1 MQIVICIVFAILLV
15 FAAIRNINII
25 QLQSYSLGFFG
36 AETNY
41 QIGLYAMVFIAEVLC
56 LVLSL
61 IHIATW
67 YAMLLSFA
75 IPISVYVIVDLVRK
89 SKTPLV
95 VTTRVMRYFVLFTLF
110 TLALFGGVYYLSLVT
125 KISVF
130 YFVWINFL
138 LTPLVVRLAF
148 LVISPLEK
156 HIHNKYFLK
165 AVKRLDE
172 CQNLMK
178 IGITG
183 SYGKTSVKN
192 IMATIL
198 SESFEVIAS
207 PFSYNT
213 PMGLAKSVNEI
224 TESTQVFIMEIG
236 ARKIGDVAKIA
247 KALKPQVGVI
257 TGIAAQH
264 LKTFGSVE
272 DVMRGKYELIEALD
286 SNGLAVFNGENARV
300 KNMYDRCILPN
311 KMITSMDSGNI
322 CVQNLVTT
330 TEGSMFDLK
339 IGDSIRNCHTKL
351 IGRHNIE
358 NILLAVTVAVGLGM
372 DIDSISYGIE
382 KLEFTPHRLEVIKA
396 NGITIIDDSYNANEV
411 GVKVAL
417 DTLSMFDSRKVVL
430 CQGIVEGGEKEEE
443 INYNLGVKMS
453 SVADIA
459 ILVGKLADK
468 LQKGLID
475 SGYNPTRII
484 KFKNLREAQTAFKD
498 TLRAGDVLLLLNDL
512 PDNY

>member
-1 MQIVICIVFAILLV
+1 MQIIVCIVLAILLV
-15 FAAIRNINII
+15 LVAIRNINII
-25 QLQSYSLGFFG
+25 QLQSYGLGFYG
-36 AETNY
+36 AEMSY
-41 QIGLYAMVFIAEVLC
+41 QIGLYISLLLGEIIC
-56 LVLSL
+56 LILSL
-61 IHIATW
+61 LKVAAWYWLLIAFCVP
-67 YAMLLSFA
+67 LLAYVA
-75 IPISVYVIVDLVRK
+75 IGLIKK

-95 VTTRVMRYFVLFTLF
+95 VTARVMRYFALFTIL
-110 TLALFGGVYYLSLVT
+110 TLAFFGGIYYLSIITNLS
-125 KISVF
+125 IF
-130 YFVWINFL
+130 YYVWINFL
-138 LTPLVVRLAF
+138 LTPLTVRLAF
-148 LVISPLEK
+148 LLIAPLEK
-156 HIHNKYFLK
+156 HIQNKYFNK
-165 AVKRLDE
+165 AVEKLDSM
-172 CQNLMK
+172 QNLMK

-198 SESFEVIAS
+198 SESFEVVAS

-236 ARKIGDVAKIA
+236 ARHIGDVAKIA

-257 TGIAAQH
+257 TGVAGQH

-286 SNGLAVFNGENARV
+286 NNGLAVFNGENARV

-311 KMITSMDSGNI
+311 KMLTSIDSGNI
-322 CVQNLVTT
+322 CVENLLTT
-330 TEGSMFDLK
+330 TEGTVFDLK
-339 IGDSIRNCHTKL
+339 IGDSVRSCRTKL

-411 GVKVAL
+411 GVQVAL
-417 DTLSMFDSRKVVL
+417 DTLSMFDSRKVVV
-430 CQGIVEGGEKEEE
+430 CQGIVEGGEKEDE

-453 SVADIA
+453 SSCDIA

-468 LQKGLID
+468 LQKGLVD

-484 KFKNLREAQTAFKD
+484 KYKNLREAQSAFKD
-498 TLRAGDVLLLLNDL
+498 NLRAGDVLLLLNDL

>member
-1 MQIVICIVFAILLV
+1 MQIVICLVLAILLV
-15 FAAIRNINII
+15 IVAIRNINII

-36 AETNY
+36 AEMNY
-41 QIGLYAMVFIAEVLC
+41 QIGLYLAVLIGEILCMVFSLLHINFWYLMLIAFCVP
-56 LVLSL
+56 
-61 IHIATW
+61 I
-67 YAMLLSFA
+67 LL
-75 IPISVYVIVDLVRK
+75 YVIFDLIKK

-95 VTTRVMRYFVLFTLF
+95 VTARIMRYFVLFTIL
-110 TLALFGGVYYLSLVT
+110 TLALFGGIYYLSLCVN
-125 KISVF
+125 ISIF
-130 YFVWINFL
+130 YFVWINLLLSPLMVRFAFL
-138 LTPLVVRLAF
+138 LIL
-148 LVISPLEK
+148 PLEK
-156 HIHNKYFLK
+156 HIQNKYFDK
-165 AVKRLDE
+165 AVKKLDE
-172 CQNLMK
+172 CRNLVK

-198 SESFEVIAS
+198 SESYNVVKS

-213 PMGLAKSVNEI
+213 PMGLAKSVNDI
-224 TESTQVFIMEIG
+224 TDDTQIFIMEIG
-236 ARKIGDVAKIA
+236 ARKVGDVAKIA

-264 LKTFGSVE
+264 LQTFGSIE
-272 DVMRGKYELIEALD
+272 DVMRGKYELIESLD
-286 SNGLAVFNGENARV
+286 NNGLAVFNGENARV
-300 KNMYDRCILPN
+300 KNMYDRCNLPRKVLTN
-311 KMITSMDSGNI
+311 FDSGNI
-322 CVQNLVTT
+322 CVENLITT
-330 TEGSMFDLK
+330 TDGTSFDLK
-339 IGDSIRNCHTKL
+339 IGESVRNCRTKL

-382 KLEFTPHRLEVIKA
+382 KLDFTPHRLEIIKS
-396 NGITIIDDSYNANEV
+396 NGITIIDDSYNSNEV
-411 GVKVAL
+411 GAKVAL

-443 INYNLGVKMS
+443 INYNLGIKIS

-459 ILVGKLADK
+459 ILVGKLGEK
-468 LQKGLID
+468 IHKGLID

-484 KFKNLREAQTAFKD
+484 SYKNLRDAQTAFKD

>member
-1 MQIVICIVFAILLV
+1 MEIIVCVVLAILLILV
-15 FAAIRNINII
+15 AIRNINIM
-25 QLQSYSLGFFG
+25 QLQGYSLGFYG
-36 AETNY
+36 AEMSY
-41 QIGLYAMVFIAEVLC
+41 QIGLYIALLFGEIIC
-56 LVLSL
+56 LILSL
-61 IHIATW
+61 FNFALWYVMLIAFCVPS
-67 YAMLLSFA
+67 L
-75 IPISVYVIVDLVRK
+75 VYVLVDLVRK

-95 VTTRVMRYFVLFTLF
+95 VTARIMRYFVVFTIL
-110 TLALFGGVYYLSLVT
+110 TLCLFGGIYYLSVYT
-125 KISVF
+125 KLSIF
-130 YFVWINFL
+130 YYVWINFL
-138 LTPLVVRLAF
+138 LSPLVVRLAF
-148 LVISPLEK
+148 IIISPLEK
-156 HIHNKYFLK
+156 HIQNKYFQK
-165 AVKRLDE
+165 AVKKLDE

-198 SESFEVIAS
+198 SESFEVVAS

-224 TESTQVFIMEIG
+224 TDITQVFIMEIG

-257 TGIAAQH
+257 TGIAGQH

-286 SNGLAVFNGENARV
+286 SNGIAVFNGENARV
-300 KNMYDRCILPN
+300 KNMYDRCALKN
-311 KMITSMDSGNI
+311 KVLTSIDNGEV
-322 CVQNLVTT
+322 CAENLITT
-330 TEGSMFDLK
+330 TEGTLFDLK
-339 IGDSIRNCHTKL
+339 IGDSVRSCKTKL
-351 IGRHNIE
+351 IGRHNME

-396 NGITIIDDSYNANEV
+396 NGITIIDDSYNSNEV
-411 GVKVAL
+411 GAKVAL

-430 CQGIVEGGEKEEE
+430 CQGIVEGGEKEDE

-459 ILVGKLADK
+459 ILVGKLGDK
-468 LQKGLID
+468 LQKGLVD

-484 KFKNLREAQTAFKD
+484 RYKNLREAQTAFKD